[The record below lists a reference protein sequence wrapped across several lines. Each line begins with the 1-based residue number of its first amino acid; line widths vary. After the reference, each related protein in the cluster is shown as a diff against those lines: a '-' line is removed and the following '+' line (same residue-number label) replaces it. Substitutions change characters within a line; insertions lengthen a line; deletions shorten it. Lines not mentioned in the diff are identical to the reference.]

1 MKAIILRDVE
11 VTTLN
16 PVTKTF
22 SLVVHV
28 KAAPL
33 QMHTP
38 EVQERVSLRV
48 QSAVKYLVDEGFIPD
63 PHKESWK
70 CIIAGVCHPV

>member
-1 MKAIILRDVE
+1 MKSIILRDVE

-16 PVTKTF
+16 PTTKTF

-28 KAAPL
+28 KAAPI

-38 EVQERVSLRV
+38 QVQEHVNSRVRA
-48 QSAVKYLVDEGFIPD
+48 AVKYLVDEGFIPD
-63 PHKESWK
+63 PHDESWK
-70 CIIAGVCHPV
+70 CVISGICHPV